1 MAEEFIDR
9 SDYQGANTSDCVEED
24 VLLVVIGFIGRQ
36 CRSPLFLRYCD
47 RWWLAC

>member
-9 SDYQGANTSDCVEED
+9 SDYQGANASKRIEED

-36 CRSPLFLRYCD
+36 CRSPLFLQYCD